1 MKEFYDRAVN
11 IIKENRDV
19 LDKIS
24 EYLIEKET
32 ITGKEFI
39 KMYREIKGIPD
50 PDEEKKEET
59 SESEITENKDTVV
72 ERIVTVEE
80 KKDETVLEVK
90 E

>member
-1 MKEFYDRAVN
+1 
-11 IIKENRDV
+11 
-19 LDKIS
+19 
-24 EYLIEKET
+24 
-32 ITGKEFI
+32 
-39 KMYREIKGIPD
+39 MYREIKGIPD
-50 PDEEKKEET
+50 LYEEKEEET

>member
-1 MKEFYDRAVN
+1 
-11 IIKENRDV
+11 
-19 LDKIS
+19 
-24 EYLIEKET
+24 
-32 ITGKEFI
+32 
-39 KMYREIKGIPD
+39 MYREIKEIPD